1 MAEKFNQVLGWLKKL
16 AENNMAETKII
27 NIGTNNQTKIE
38 ALEDLLKDYPH
49 LKDYKV
55 KAVNVSSEVAEQPL
69 SLDETIQG
77 AINRAKNS
85 YKDCDYSVGIESGLM
100 QVPHSKSGYLEFCAC
115 VIYDGNNNHIGLSS
129 AWEFSDPSIFLSMVN
144 DKLDLCQA
152 VYKAGL
158 TEDPRLGESTGVVG
172 LASKGKL
179 SRKQYNQEAIRTAL
193 IHLN

>member
-1 MAEKFNQVLGWLKKL
+1 MT
-16 AENNMAETKII
+16 ETKII
-27 NIGTNNQTKIE
+27 NIGTKNRPKIE
-38 ALEDLLKDYPH
+38 ALEDLLKDYPI

-55 KAVNVSSEVAEQPL
+55 KAVNASSEVAEQPL

-85 YKDCDYSVGIESGLM
+85 FRDCDYSVGIESGLM

-115 VIYDGNNNHIGLSS
+115 AIYDGNNIHIGLSS

-179 SRKQYNQEAIRTAL
+179 PRKQYNQEAIRTAL